1 HFCLVIP
8 PPNITGSLHMGHM
21 LEHTEIDILMRW
33 HRMRGENV
41 LWLPGTDHAAIAT
54 QMIVERELGREALPH
69 LDGPQAKS
77 AWQREGQRL
86 RLEMGREK
94 FLERCWQWK
103 EENGGTIRRQM
114 ERLGASVDWTRDRFT
129 MDPAYSRAV
138 LEVFI
143 RLYAEGLIYRGQY
156 IVNWCPRC
164 GTAVSDLEVV
174 HEERPSHL
182 WYIRYPFEDGQ

>member
-1 HFCLVIP
+1 
-8 PPNITGSLHMGHM
+8 MGHM

-54 QMIVERELGREALPH
+54 QMIVERELGRAALPD
-69 LDGPQAKS
+69 LEGPQAKS

-86 RLEMGREK
+86 RIG
-94 FLERCWQWK
+94 
-103 EENGGTIRRQM
+103 NGPGEI
-114 ERLGASVDWTRDRFT
+114 
-129 MDPAYSRAV
+129 PRAV
-138 LEVFI
+138 LEVEGRKWRRPFAGRWSAWAPPWIGRATASPWTPAYTRSVQEVFI
-143 RLYAEGLIYRGQY
+143 RLYEEGLIYRGQY

-174 HEERPSHL
+174 HEDRAGHL
-182 WYIRYPFEDGQ
+182 GTSAILLRTARAT